1 MSSTHLASWYTT
13 RVVGVVR
20 VRNVTI
26 LIDLSIQVV
35 DKVELAQNR
44 KCVLHMAIHLMP
56 IWHVVHYQRFDLQ
69 LSSRIGLDWIGLDW
83 IGLDWIGLCNVR
95 TARAITNAIV
105 IGIIPCKLHCVAAST
120 YSRWRSGK
128 LCQLIVQ

>member
-83 IGLDWIGLCNVR
+83 IGLDWIGLDW
-95 TARAITNAIV
+95 
-105 IGIIPCKLHCVAAST
+105 IGLD
-120 YSRWRSGK
+120 W
-128 LCQLIVQ
+128 IVQCQNSSSHYQCHCHWYHPM